1 MTQEVSAFT
10 SNSYLHLL
18 SETHMMEGEKKPPTA
33 VL

>member
-1 MTQEVSAFT
+1 MTQKVSALT

-18 SETHMMEGEKKPPTA
+18 SETHMMEGENMPPIA